1 MLRSGAVARRSA
13 VRALG
18 ATTSPVVSSSAQ
30 SSLGKTAFTFVGGK
44 GGVGKTSTSSAIAIA
59 LSDQGLRTLIVS
71 TDPAHSLGDALDTS
85 LSSGQITPIVTEQNL
100 WALELSVDEAMAK
113 FKDAL
118 SGLDSAT
125 LSSKLGV
132 PKELMDSL
140 GLDDLAGLLTN
151 PPPGIDEIV
160 ALLEIFAFAKAKDAS
175 GRPRFDRIVV
185 DTAPTGHTLRLL
197 QLPDFLNSLV
207 GKLILFRGK
216 LQGALDSFR
225 GLFGGGGAQG
235 GSSGAGLSEV
245 LGKLEELQSN
255 MASMKA
261 TLQNKDSTQFI
272 VVTIATSLAVA
283 ESRRLV
289 QSLKD
294 EGIAVRG
301 IVCNQVVQDASSSA
315 YISTRR
321 AGQQACIASLRRAA
335 GDGLEFTEVPYVD
348 TEITG
353 LYGLKYFSQLAHA
366 PRAKSA
372 TNPLD
377 SRKLTIFGGKGG
389 VGKTTSAASWGVR
402 LSDSGIKTLVVSTDP
417 AHSLG
422 KCSSLDAMPRCSL
435 LFAASNLT
443 HPSSLL
449 PLAFCLPP
457 RRCFSRAPLRHPSP
471 ARLADGRFRRRTMGD
486 GDRPQ
491 GGHRRVP

>member
-1 MLRSGAVARRSA
+1 MSHSLILLIPLLFLLSMWPSLSLILRSGAVVRRSV

-18 ATTSPVVSSSAQ
+18 ATTSPITAVQQSA
-30 SSLGKTAFTFVGGK
+30 LGKTAFTFVGGK

-59 LSDQGLRTLIVS
+59 LSDQGLRTLVVS

-100 WALELSVDEAMAK
+100 WALELSVDEAMVK

-160 ALLEIFAFAKAKDAS
+160 ALLEIFALAKAKDAS
-175 GRPRFDRIVV
+175 GRPRFDRIVI

-197 QLPDFLNSLV
+197 QLPDFLNSVV

-225 GLFGGGGAQG
+225 GLFGGGGAG
-235 GSSGAGLSEV
+235 ASSGAGLSEV

-289 QSLKD
+289 QSLKS

-422 KCSSLDAMPRCSL
+422 E
-435 LFAASNLT
+435 
-443 HPSSLL
+443 
-449 PLAFCLPP
+449 
-457 RRCFSRAPLRHPSP
+457 
-471 ARLADGRFRRRTMGD
+471 
-486 GDRPQ
+486 
-491 GGHRRVP
+491 

>member
-1 MLRSGAVARRSA
+1 M
-13 VRALG
+13 
-18 ATTSPVVSSSAQ
+18 
-30 SSLGKTAFTFVGGK
+30 FVGGK

-59 LSDQGLRTLIVS
+59 LSDQGFRTLVVS

-113 FKDAL
+113 FKDTL
-118 SGLDSAT
+118 SGLDAAT
-125 LSSKLGV
+125 LSSSLGV

-140 GLDDLAGLLTN
+140 GLDDLASIFTN

-160 ALLEIFAFAKAKDAS
+160 ALLEIFAFANAKDAS
-175 GRPRFDRIVV
+175 GRARFDRIVI

-216 LQGALDSFR
+216 LQGAIDTFK
-225 GLFGGGGAQG
+225 GLFGGGGEG
-235 GSSGAGLSEV
+235 SGAGG
-245 LGKLEELQSN
+245 LGDALNRLEELQSK

-261 TLQNKDSTQFI
+261 TLQNKDATQFI

-289 QSLKD
+289 QSLSK

-301 IVCNQVVQDASSSA
+301 IVCNQVVQDASSSQ
-315 YISTRR
+315 YITTRR
-321 AGQQACIASLRRAA
+321 AGQQACITALRRSA
-335 GDGLEFTEVPYVD
+335 GELEFTEVPYVD

-353 LYGLKYFSQLAHA
+353 LYGLKYFAQLAHVPA
-366 PRAKSA
+366 AKSA
-372 TNPLD
+372 TNPVD

-389 VGKTTSAASWGVR
+389 VGKTTTAASWGVR
-402 LSDSGIKTLVVSTDP
+402 LCDSGIKTLVVSTDP

-422 KCSSLDAMPRCSL
+422 SITTALV
-435 LFAASNLT
+435 
-443 HPSSLL
+443 
-449 PLAFCLPP
+449 
-457 RRCFSRAPLRHPSP
+457 
-471 ARLADGRFRRRTMGD
+471 RFLS
-486 GDRPQ
+486 
-491 GGHRRVP
+491 

>member
-1 MLRSGAVARRSA
+1 MALCMAASLRRGLLRPASTSTIARMNIMRM
-13 VRALG
+13 
-18 ATTSPVVSSSAQ
+18 TSSVSAQ
-30 SSLGKTAFTFVGGK
+30 GFPSLLSKRDSTAGEQTSFLFVGGK

-59 LSDQGLRTLIVS
+59 LSDQGFRTLVVS

-100 WALELSVDEAMAK
+100 WALELSVDEALAK
-113 FKDAL
+113 FKDTL
-118 SGLDSAT
+118 SGLDAAT
-125 LSSKLGV
+125 LSSSLGV

-140 GLDDLAGLLTN
+140 GLDDLASIFTN

-160 ALLEIFAFAKAKDAS
+160 ALLEIFAFASAKDAS
-175 GRPRFDRIVV
+175 GRARFDRIVI

-216 LQGALDSFR
+216 LQGAIDTFK
-225 GLFGGGGAQG
+225 GLFGGGGAGASAG
-235 GSSGAGLSEV
+235 GLGDALSR
-245 LGKLEELQSN
+245 LEELQVK

-261 TLQNKDSTQFI
+261 TLQNKDATQFI

-289 QSLKD
+289 ESLTK

-301 IVCNQVVQDASSSA
+301 IVCNQVVQDASSSQ
-315 YISTRR
+315 YITTRR
-321 AGQQACIASLRRAA
+321 AGQQASIAALRRSA
-335 GDGLEFTEVPYVD
+335 GEGLEFTEVPYVD

-353 LYGLKYFSQLAHA
+353 LYGLKYFSQLAHV
-366 PRAKSA
+366 PVAKSA
-372 TNPLD
+372 TNPVD

-389 VGKTTSAASWGVR
+389 VGKTTTAASWGVR
-402 LSDSGIKTLVVSTDP
+402 LCDSGIKTLVVSTDP

-422 KCSSLDAMPRCSL
+422 DQPSLCTP
-435 LFAASNLT
+435 
-443 HPSSLL
+443 H
-449 PLAFCLPP
+449 
-457 RRCFSRAPLRHPSP
+457 
-471 ARLADGRFRRRTMGD
+471 
-486 GDRPQ
+486 
-491 GGHRRVP
+491 HRVDISHH

>member
-1 MLRSGAVARRSA
+1 MASFLLCAQALRVGTRTTARLSIRPSRINMVSTAVTSGFPAILSSKST
-13 VRALG
+13 
-18 ATTSPVVSSSAQ
+18 ATNF
-30 SSLGKTAFTFVGGK
+30 LFVGGK

-113 FKDAL
+113 FEDTLA
-118 SGLDSAT
+118 GLDAAT
-125 LSSKLGV
+125 LSAKLGV
-132 PKELMDSL
+132 PREIMDSL

-160 ALLEIFAFAKAKDAS
+160 ALLEIFAYANAKDPS
-175 GRPRFDRIVV
+175 GRPRFDRIVI

-207 GKLILFRGK
+207 GKLIVFRGK
-216 LQGALDSFR
+216 LQGALDTFR
-225 GLFGGGGAQG
+225 GFFGGGRQQGAAG
-235 GSSGAGLSEV
+235 GMGLSEA
-245 LGKLEELQSN
+245 LGRLEELQAK
-255 MASMKA
+255 MAAMKA
-261 TLQNKDSTQFI
+261 TLQDKDAAQFI

-289 QSLKD
+289 QSLQK
-294 EGIAVRG
+294 EGIAIRG

-315 YISTRR
+315 YITTRR
-321 AGQQACIASLRRAA
+321 AGQQSCIASLRRAA
-335 GDGLEFTEVPYVD
+335 GNVEFTEVPYVD

-366 PRAKSA
+366 PAARSA
-372 TNPLD
+372 TNPVD

-402 LSDSGIKTLVVSTDP
+402 LSDSGVKTLVVSTDP

-422 KCSSLDAMPRCSL
+422 TSQ
-435 LFAASNLT
+435 
-443 HPSSLL
+443 
-449 PLAFCLPP
+449 PLVA
-457 RRCFSRAPLRHPSP
+457 
-471 ARLADGRFRRRTMGD
+471 
-486 GDRPQ
+486 
-491 GGHRRVP
+491 